1 MPQQTAAAHSPNSP
15 DYPRGDFA
23 FARFGAGAVCGLLL
37 ALLIAPVRDAW
48 RKFYKWIAL

>member
-15 DYPRGDFA
+15 LTTHA